1 MGKDDVIVFVSIVI
15 ILLLSFALIYFGAN
29 STCGA
34 KANALGYKHNF
45 KIFQGCLLIK
55 PDGQKVLLEQL
66 RDFNN

>member
-1 MGKDDVIVFVSIVI
+1 MGKDDVIVLVSVVVI
-15 ILLLSFALIYFGAN
+15 FFLSYAFIYFTAN

-34 KANALGYKHNF
+34 KANALGYKYDF